1 MIIDF
6 SQIKIAVNN
15 FLKERFPEIPVKAQD
30 ITKGFERPSFTTA
43 IEQPIVTTS
52 ESQLETSCTVV
63 VYFFPEYEDNEKS
76 LNVLDME
83 WKMPLL
89 FGNKLLVAN
98 RALNINEPSADVVD
112 GILVFRFEILFYQAS
127 DSQSSSHNP
136 NAELMQ
142 ELDINYKRK

>member
-1 MIIDF
+1 MIDF
-6 SQIKIAVNN
+6 SQIKIAVNS

-30 ITKGFERPSFTTA
+30 ITKGFERPSFTTE

-63 VYFFPEYEDNEKS
+63 VYFFPEYDDNEKS
-76 LNVLDME
+76 LNVLDMK
-83 WKMPLL
+83 WKMPLF

>member
-1 MIIDF
+1 MMIDF
-6 SQIKIAVNN
+6 SQIKIAVNS

-63 VYFFPEYEDNEKS
+63 VYFFPDFEDNEKS

-127 DSQSSSHNP
+127 DSQSSSNNP
-136 NAELMQ
+136 NLELMQ
-142 ELDINYKRK
+142 ELDFNYKRK

>member
-15 FLKERFPEIPVKAQD
+15 FLKEKFPEIPVKAQD
-30 ITKGFERPSFTTA
+30 ITKGFERPSFSTV
-43 IEQPIVTTS
+43 IEQPILITT
-52 ESQLETSCTVV
+52 ENQLETSCTVV

-98 RALNINEPSADVVD
+98 RALNINEPSANVVD
-112 GILVFRFEILFYQAS
+112 GILVFQFEILFYQAS
-127 DSQSSSHNP
+127 DSQFSSHNP

-142 ELDINYKRK
+142 ELDFNYKRK